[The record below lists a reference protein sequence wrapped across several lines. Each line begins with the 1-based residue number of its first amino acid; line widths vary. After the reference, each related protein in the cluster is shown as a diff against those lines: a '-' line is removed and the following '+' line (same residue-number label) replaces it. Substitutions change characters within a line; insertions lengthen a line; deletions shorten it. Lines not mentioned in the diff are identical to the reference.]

1 MQIGYRLVKFA
12 HLSRPWRPSRGRAKI
27 VVMRT
32 SDKNSPDR
40 SDIACGSLFNESDQP
55 ESGERFESLGQ
66 IGTVCLE
73 RIISSAEPENDEY
86 DQAHDEW
93 VLLVRGTAR
102 LEVEDEI
109 LDFTAGDHIRLPAHT
124 RHRVL
129 ETSAGAIWLALHD
142 KAKGIHRIH
151 LVADDGD
158 WLIACLPLGP
168 DGQLIRAPE
177 PWLVKAT
184 FGGEELLG
192 EFKRGDRKWNRII
205 WSGGAVSFIELGT
218 TPVRRYTRVRLYD
231 EGTDPID
238 AYEYLVHDVRRA

>member
-1 MQIGYRLVKFA
+1 M
-12 HLSRPWRPSRGRAKI
+12 RP
-27 VVMRT
+27 

-40 SDIACGSLFNESDQP
+40 AMQLECGSLFNNADPP

-73 RIISSAEPENDEY
+73 RIVSSAEPEHDEY

-102 LEVEDEI
+102 LEIGDQ
-109 LDFTAGDHIRLPAHT
+109 LFDFAAGDHVRLPAHT

-129 ETSAGAIWLALHD
+129 ETSAGAVWLALHD
-142 KAKGIHRIH
+142 KALAKGVHRVH

-158 WLIACLPLGP
+158 WLTAYLPLGP

-192 EFKRGDRKWNRII
+192 EFKRGDKQWNRII
-205 WSGGAVSFIELGT
+205 WSSGAVSFIELGT
-218 TPVRRYTRVRLYD
+218 TPVRRYARVRLYD
-231 EGTDPID
+231 DGTDPMD
-238 AYEYLVHDVRRA
+238 AYEYLVHDVKRA